1 MRGKGGEREE
11 GVVSGKRGKGGGK
24 TSSEFSWK
32 VARNKR
38 LIMGR
43 AQQEE

>member
-11 GVVSGKRGKGGGK
+11 GVVSEKRGKGGGK
-24 TSSEFSWK
+24 TSSEYLWK
-32 VARNKR
+32 VVRNKR

-43 AQQEE
+43 SQQEE